1 MITDL
6 GGTMFGV
13 ADYWAFVI
21 AVIVFLAIPGPGNL
35 AIITSTSKG
44 RIVGGLAATAGVI
57 AGDQVLMWL
66 AAAGL
71 ATLLTSNAS
80 LFTLVQYAG
89 AIYLAYLGVRMIL
102 AKPGD
107 APILHME
114 PRRYFRQGML
124 ITLLNPKAIVF
135 YMAFFP
141 LFVDPATHRGL
152 VTFGAMAITI
162 ACLTFLYC
170 VIVILITHFAA
181 EKMRASPRVTG
192 WLNKLAGTML
202 LSFGIKLAIDK

>member
-1 MITDL
+1 ML
-6 GGTMFGV
+6 GI

-35 AIITSTSKG
+35 ALITSTSMG
-44 RIVGGLAATAGVI
+44 RIAGGLAATAGVI

-66 AAAGL
+66 AVAGV
-71 ATLLTSNAS
+71 ATLLTSNPGVFS
-80 LFTLVQYAG
+80 LVQYAG
-89 AIYLAYLGVRMIL
+89 AIYLAVLGIRMIV
-102 AKPGD
+102 ARPGD

-114 PRRYFRQGML
+114 PRRFFRQSML

-141 LFVDPATHRGL
+141 LFVDPARHRGL
-152 VTFGAMAITI
+152 VTFGAMALTI

-170 VIVILITHFAA
+170 VTVILITHFAA
-181 EKMRASPRVTG
+181 ERMRASPRVAG

-202 LSFGIKLAIDK
+202 VGFGLKLAISR